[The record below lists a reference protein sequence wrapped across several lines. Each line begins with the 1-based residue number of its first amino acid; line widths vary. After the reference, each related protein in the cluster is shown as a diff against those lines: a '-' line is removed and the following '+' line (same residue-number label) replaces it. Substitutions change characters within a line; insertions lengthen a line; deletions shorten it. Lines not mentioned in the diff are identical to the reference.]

1 MPAAFKISRPGAYS
15 TVQDLGR
22 FGYQRYGVP
31 PSGALDR
38 FAAQTVNVLLG
49 NHENCAVLEMTMS
62 GPVLEILAPCTLAV
76 TGAAMPITLN
86 ATIVKNWSSFPVV
99 KGDVVT
105 IGHAEAGCR
114 AYLGINGGI
123 DVPVIMGSRSCY
135 TDGRLG
141 GHEGRPLLAGD
152 TLASCEQ
159 QIDRDTFENRVIPVA
174 YRPTYS
180 SHWELRA
187 IPGPQDDYFDQGL
200 ELFFSQQFTI
210 TPQANRMGYRLK
222 GPTIERKK
230 TMPASIISEPSLP
243 GGVQIPEG
251 GDPIILL
258 SEQTVGG
265 YAKIATVI
273 RDDIAKIAQAMPGDT
288 IRFRK
293 VSIEE
298 ARDIERKNK
307 ELLSLLQDEY
317 SGEQSFAVLGK
328 QYYKSEIFNEK
339 IMNFLRQI

>member
-1 MPAAFKISRPGAYS
+1 MPAALKIRQPGAYS

-31 PSGALDR
+31 PSGAVDR
-38 FAAQTVNVLLG
+38 FAVQAVNLLLG
-49 NHENCAVLEMTMS
+49 NQENDAVLEMTIT
-62 GPVLEILAPCTLAV
+62 GPVFEILAPCILAV
-76 TGAAMPITLN
+76 TGAAMPIKVNGTL
-86 ATIVKNWSSFPVV
+86 VDNWSSFAVV
-99 KGDVVT
+99 KGDIVT
-105 IGHAEAGCR
+105 IGHVEAGCR
-114 AYLGINGGI
+114 AYLGICGGI

-141 GHEGRPLLAGD
+141 GHEGRPLVAGD
-152 TLASCEQ
+152 ILASCKEGG
-159 QIDRDTFENRVIPVA
+159 TNFESRIIPAV

-187 IPGPQDDYFDQGL
+187 IPGPQDDYFDQGMD
-200 ELFFSQQFTI
+200 LFFSQEFTV

-222 GPTIERKK
+222 GPKIERKN
-230 TMPASIISEPSLP
+230 TMPSSIISEPSLP
-243 GGVQIPEG
+243 GGVQVPEG

-273 RDDIAKIAQAMPGDT
+273 RQDIAKIAQAMPGDT

-293 VSIEE
+293 VSIGKV
-298 ARDIERKNK
+298 RDIDRKNR
-307 ELLSLLQDEY
+307 ELFKLLKHEY
-317 SGEQSFAVLGK
+317 SSARSFAVLGK
-328 QYYKSEIFNEK
+328 QYYKSEIFSEK
-339 IMNFLRQI
+339 IINLLRQI